1 MQGDM
6 CDTAALGERR
16 ERAEDGAR
24 RPCGGGQLAADE
36 AYRVLAEVLQ
46 ARLGMA
52 AAVVRAAWRT
62 SDC

>member
-1 MQGDM
+1 MQGYV
-6 CDTAALGERR
+6 CDAAALGERR

-46 ARLGMA
+46 AYGHQQLS
-52 AAVVRAAWRT
+52 RT
-62 SDC
+62 CSEETG